1 MYYVC
6 KNSKRLQEKLKV
18 GDKVKII
25 SDKKVIS
32 LMSQGYSLMFGFDFG
47 MYKYCGKEFVI
58 TEKEKSGRR
67 KDRTMSVA
75 YGLWYAKKLEDQN
88 FNNNEDTSILDYIF
102 SV

>member
-58 TEKEKSGRR
+58 KEKAKSGIH
-67 KDRTMSVA
+67 
-75 YGLWYAKKLEDQN
+75 YEDG
-88 FNNNEDTSILDYIF
+88 SIATKFYLDGF
-102 SV
+102 L